1 MTENFNRQF
10 LMLDF
15 ALLDD
20 PDFQEFLRR
29 PEFAVY
35 LALRR
40 FVWRGGPHRLQLQD
54 FYHQE
59 RKLVAAVGRQ
69 RLAATL
75 GIKTVNR
82 VTDYLKALEELRVIK
97 RLRTGRETIFVL
109 GEWVDISEQQDGS
122 RRKEWFYLESRF
134 SAPATDAQQ
143 GVRDQTTP
151 EKGDQTTPP
160 SGRQTTPEK
169 GSSNR
174 EVNRE
179 TNTVSYQP
187 NGKSKNPL
195 KALPDLD
202 EEEAATKLMT
212 DDILAEFGD
221 HKSNKFY
228 YLVASKVPHNV
239 IFQALSEIKADGA
252 KHPARV
258 FTYRMKQY
266 ATERLAKAA

>member
-1 MTENFNRQF
+1 MMENFNRQF

-151 EKGDQTTPP
+151 EKG
-160 SGRQTTPEK
+160 
-169 GSSNR
+169 SSNR